1 MFPLVQKVRPKLVG
15 GLLQGGLLQEA
26 LLQEVLLQEVL
37 LQEVLLQEVPP
48 QVPVLLPPRRPL
60 ESVVW

>member
-15 GLLQGGLLQEA
+15 VLLQGVLLQEA
-26 LLQEVLLQEVL
+26 LPQEALPQEVPP
-37 LQEVLLQEVPP
+37 QEVPP

>member
-15 GLLQGGLLQEA
+15 VLLQGGLLQEA
-26 LLQEVLLQEVL
+26 LLQEVLPQEVL
-37 LQEVLLQEVPP
+37 PQEVLPQEVPP

>member
-15 GLLQGGLLQEA
+15 VLLQGGLPQEA
-26 LLQEVLLQEVL
+26 LPQEVLPQEVVP
-37 LQEVLLQEVPP
+37 QEVPPQEVPP

>member
-15 GLLQGGLLQEA
+15 VLPQEA
-26 LLQEVLLQEVL
+26 LPQEVLPQEVL
-37 LQEVLLQEVPP
+37 PQEVLPQEALPQEALP
-48 QVPVLLPPRRPL
+48 QVPVLLPPRQPL

>member
-1 MFPLVQKVRPKLVG
+1 MFPLVQKVRPKLVEA
-15 GLLQGGLLQEA
+15 LPQEVLPQEA
-26 LLQEVLLQEVL
+26 LPQEALPQEVLPQEAL
-37 LQEVLLQEVPP
+37 PQEVPP